1 MPLGRLPLLALLLL
15 QSLAYLP
22 EQARDD
28 VQLLVRRGWLVRLRE
43 GLHSS
48 TGLEVQPCE
57 SRMRAELH
65 GRVPELVRELVEARV
80 IVLGH
85 GLMDQL
91 IQLL

>member
-1 MPLGRLPLLALLLL
+1 MLLGCLPLLSLLLL
-15 QSLAYLP
+15 QRLAYLS
-22 EQARDD
+22 EQARDN
-28 VQLLVRRGWLVRLRE
+28 VQLLGSRCWHMRLRE

-48 TGLEVQPCE
+48 SGLEVQPCE